1 MINKTPQTKHQF
13 DSQINL
19 LLRDFVHNL
28 NAGDPNTAQFIA
40 RQVTSLV
47 EHVHET
53 RREFLCGKNS
63 QEYIRWIL
71 QNVKS

>member
-1 MINKTPQTKHQF
+1 MINKIPQTKHQF

-19 LLRDFVHNL
+19 LLKDFVHNL

-40 RQVTSLV
+40 RRITSLV

-53 RREFLCGKNS
+53 RREFLCDK
-63 QEYIRWIL
+63 QPTEYIKWIL
-71 QNVKS
+71 QSVKS